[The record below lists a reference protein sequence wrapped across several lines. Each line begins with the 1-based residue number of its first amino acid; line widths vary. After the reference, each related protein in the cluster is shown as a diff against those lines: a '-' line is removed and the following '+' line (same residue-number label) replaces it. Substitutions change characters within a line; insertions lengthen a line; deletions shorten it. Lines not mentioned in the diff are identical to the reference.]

1 MEAVVRLDT
10 HIVVWLFAGTTERL
24 SKPAADAINNNDIV
38 ISPMVELELTH
49 LYEIGRLTVSGPAIV
64 ADLRDRIGLS
74 RSEVSMAAAV
84 ANAGKLSWTCD
95 PFDRV
100 IVGDAI
106 AANTRLVTKDQLI
119 RNNAPLAIW

>member
-10 HIVVWLFAGTTERL
+10 HIVVWLFAGTAERL

-38 ISPMVELELTH
+38 ISPMVELELTS

-74 RSEVSMAAAV
+74 QSEVSMAAVV
-84 ANAGKLSWTCD
+84 ANAGKLSWTRD

-100 IVGDAI
+100 IVADAI

-119 RNNAPLAIW
+119 RDNSPLAIW